1 MADLYK
7 FWEDKNVLPVVTV
20 EYSTG
25 RVLMLGYMNKEAF
38 AYTLKTHRAYYCSAQ
53 GEDIRKFG
61 DEIGNVQKVMSIET
75 DCENKSLLMHVIQ
88 RGHVC
93 HHNGKHST
101 CFNEALYRRSG
112 AEFSKRRKFGRVE
125 VAEDF
130 DYSKED
136 YEDELE

>member
-20 EYSTG
+20 ENSTG
-25 RVLMLGYMNKEAF
+25 KVLMLGYMNKEAF
-38 AYTLKTHRAYYCSAQ
+38 AYTLKTHRAYYCSEQ
-53 GEDIRKFG
+53 GSDVCKFG
-61 DEIGNVQKVMSIET
+61 EEFGNVQRVISIET
-75 DCENKSLLMHVIQ
+75 SCEHNALIMYVSQ
-88 RGHVC
+88 RGHAC

-101 CFNEALYRRSG
+101 CFNETLYRRSG
-112 AEFSKRRKFGRVE
+112 TEFSKRRKFGRVE
-125 VAEDF
+125 VSEDF